1 MRKTC
6 LRKTIDAMFD
16 MVCGTRENP
25 SFTGISRLFIVY
37 PTKTSE
43 KNIKVGYNNSG

>member
-6 LRKTIDAMFD
+6 LRKTSEAMFD

-25 SFTGISRLFIVY
+25 SFTGISRLFIEK
-37 PTKTSE
+37 TKKTSE
-43 KNIKVGYNNSG
+43 KI